1 MPMEFESHPEP
12 AEVEESPKHPVAAK
26 PTRKSQHNGGVP
38 VFCTRLRNQIW
49 CSSFPPNRLSTCDDL
64 LSSYTVPPHHHHHH
78 SKETS
83 KGKDNGADEVTPEE
97 QAALRA
103 GIAKERK
110 GKRGRPAAKSKSK
123 PQKPLGRPKK
133 PENPKGSKG
142 DRSQQKRKGKGEV
155 DKGPKKSP
163 KDKGGKNLLGKK
175 TRKRSEDLDEAGD
188 NDETEPKVFGC
199 SRCRYAKKG
208 CVTCRNPLFRPR
220 GPRASKSKWF
230 LFVFLTWLAVSVSLW
245 ACDGLCLWTPGSV
258 FASRYDRWCI
268 ISYYLIPIDFIISDF
283 ESCKTQSNSFQ
294 KILEWIQFSRVN
306 LAYPWNHAE
315 PVHDP
320 K

>member
-123 PQKPLGRPKK
+123 PQNPLDDPKNLKTQRDPRVTVPNKNVRERVRLIRVPKNPQRIRVAKIFWVRKPEKDLKIWMKLVTMMKRSQRCLAAVDAGTPKK
-133 PENPKGSKG
+133 VASPAAIPCSGLAAQEL
-142 DRSQQKRKGKGEV
+142 RS
-155 DKGPKKSP
+155 
-163 KDKGGKNLLGKK
+163 
-175 TRKRSEDLDEAGD
+175 RSD
-188 NDETEPKVFGC
+188 
-199 SRCRYAKKG
+199 S
-208 CVTCRNPLFRPR
+208 
-220 GPRASKSKWF
+220 F
-230 LFVFLTWLAVSVSLW
+230 LFSWHDWLSVWAYGLVMACAFELQGQFLQVDMIGDALSH
-245 ACDGLCLWTPGSV
+245 
-258 FASRYDRWCI
+258 I
-268 ISYYLIPIDFIISDF
+268 ISFQLI
-283 ESCKTQSNSFQ
+283 
-294 KILEWIQFSRVN
+294 L
-306 LAYPWNHAE
+306 
-315 PVHDP
+315 
-320 K
+320 